1 MRLAIKLLSLAA
13 LGLCGCG
20 RGGGASPTKTPAAG
34 PVKAPAATVPAPR
47 WDVSQP
53 PALPANAA
61 VRKAAVAGQFYP
73 GDAEALRKD
82 VAARLEK
89 AGKPPELAGKLRAI
103 IVPHAGY
110 TYSAD
115 TAAAAYAAVK
125 GKGFDRVVLLGFS
138 HSYPMRKTAVSGAQ
152 AYATP
157 LGKVAVDTD
166 FAARLRD
173 AAGAR
178 PAPDA
183 EEGEH
188 SIEVQ
193 LPFLVAAIG
202 PGVRIVPVLVGSDPA
217 AQEKLAEALAGL
229 LDERT
234 LVVVSTD
241 LAHYPPLDVAQKS
254 DAATVESW
262 KSLDLKKVEAVE
274 RKLLLE
280 NGDSFGLAC
289 TMCGS
294 DPVKVLIRLAPLIG
308 IDAVTVLKT
317 DTSATASGDKTR
329 VVGYAS
335 VAFSATGK
343 TPPAVAA
350 AKPGDDLAKPPEISA
365 ESRKK
370 LLEIARGAAT
380 AAAVGKQPA
389 VLDLQSLPADLR
401 QPGGAFVT
409 LKNRG
414 ELRGCIGRYPGE
426 ASIAEVVREMGMESA
441 RDSRFYDAPVT
452 AAEMKAIDIE
462 ISVLSPLVKIDDWK
476 KIKLG
481 VHGVV
486 LRRGGRSGVFLPQV
500 ATETGWSL
508 EEFLGHLA
516 RDKAGLP
523 AGAYKDSDTEIRVF
537 TALVFGEKP
546 AAQ

>member
-1 MRLAIKLLSLAA
+1 MRLAIRLLSLAA

-20 RGGGASPTKTPAAG
+20 RGGGASASKAQAPGQT
-34 PVKAPAATVPAPR
+34 KAPAPAAQVPAPR

-53 PALPANAA
+53 PALPADAA
-61 VRKAAVAGQFYP
+61 VRRAAVAGQFYP
-73 GDAEALRKD
+73 GEAEALRKD
-82 VAARLEK
+82 VAARLAN
-89 AGKPPELAGKLRAI
+89 AGKPVIVPGKLRAI
-103 IVPHAGY
+103 VVPHAGY
-110 TYSAD
+110 VYSAD
-115 TAAAAYAAVK
+115 TAARAYYAVR
-125 GKGFDRVVLLGFS
+125 GRGFDRVVLLGIS
-138 HSYPMRKTAVSGAQ
+138 HSYPVKRVSVSGVR

-157 LGKVAVDTD
+157 LGKVAVDAD
-166 FAARLRD
+166 FAAKLGE

-178 PAPDA
+178 YVPDA

-188 SIEVQ
+188 SLEVQ
-193 LPFLVAAIG
+193 LPFLVEVIG
-202 PGVRIVPVLVGSDPA
+202 PGVRIVPVLIGPDRA
-217 AQEKLAEALAGL
+217 AQEKLAEALAKL

-241 LAHYPPLDVAQKS
+241 LAHYPSQEVAEKS
-254 DAATVESW
+254 DAAAVESW
-262 KSLDLKKVEAVE
+262 KTLDVKKVEAVE
-274 RKLLLE
+274 QEWLRAGHP
-280 NGDSFGLAC
+280 NLAC

-294 DPVKVLIRLAPLIG
+294 DPVKVLMRLAPLVG
-308 IDAVTVLKT
+308 IDVVTVLKT
-317 DTSATASGDKTR
+317 DTSAKASGDKAR

-343 TPPAVAA
+343 NPPAAAA
-350 AKPGDDLAKPPEISA
+350 AKAGDEIAKPPEISA

-370 LLEIARGAAT
+370 LLEIARAAAT
-380 AAAVGKQPA
+380 AAASGKSAPA
-389 VLDLQSLPADLR
+389 LDLKSLPADLR
-401 QPGGAFVT
+401 QAGGAFVT
-409 LKNRG
+409 LKNQG

-426 ASIAEVVREMGMESA
+426 LSVAEVVREMGMEAA

-452 AAEMKAIDIE
+452 AGEMKAIDIE

-486 LRRGGRSGVFLPQV
+486 LRRGGRSGVYLPQV

-537 TALVFGEKP
+537 TALIFAEKEP
-546 AAQ
+546 